1 MVLDFAREFCNPQV
15 GQGVMPLSG
24 VDGKSMKNYRNSIQI
39 SPLTNRGEKKLLKF
53 LRKACFE
60 GQAVSFRKWFFN
72 SIYIYI
78 DAFVEKNPGSQC
90 LNRLQEPSNGPET
103 GREKF
108 NSRNGRV

>member
-72 SIYIYI
+72 SIYIYRC
-78 DAFVEKNPGSQC
+78 FRGKKSRLPMSQPIARAEQRTR
-90 LNRLQEPSNGPET
+90 NWEGEIQLQ
-103 GREKF
+103 KW
-108 NSRNGRV
+108 